1 MADGP
6 LSLGSIDSTVPD
18 KKVGLIEELP
28 CNKKA
33 AKKLAAKIFKKIL
46 ENLKYVRISH
56 LAQDRHHH
64 PNFHSR

>member
-18 KKVGLIEELP
+18 KKVGVIEELP

-33 AKKLAAKIFKKIL
+33 AKKLAAKIFKKDL
-46 ENLKYVRISH
+46 GNLKNVRI
-56 LAQDRHHH
+56 
-64 PNFHSR
+64 